1 MKSDFRKAG
10 GGEINIK
17 SKIILSIVGLAL
29 VGTVLFGAV
38 NTFAQDTASDQN
50 PMASLVQK
58 IADKFGLKKEDVQAV
73 FDQDRQERQVQM
85 QTRFEEQLSQDVK
98 DGKIT
103 EDQKQLI
110 IAKRKELEAN
120 RQTNMESMK
129 NMTDDERKAAMEK
142 EKQELENWAKEN
154 GIDFQYLFGGFKGH
168 PGGFRG
174 GWKK

>member
-1 MKSDFRKAG
+1 ME
-10 GGEINIK
+10 GGEADIK
-17 SKIILSIVGLAL
+17 NKIILSIVGLAL
-29 VGTVLFGAV
+29 VGTILFGAV
-38 NTFAQDTASDQN
+38 NTFAESTTSDQN

-103 EDQKQLI
+103 EAQKQLI
-110 IAKRKELEAN
+110 LEKRKELEAN
-120 RQTNMESMK
+120 RQAKMESMK
-129 NMTDDERKAAMEK
+129 NMTQDERKAAMEK
-142 EKQELENWAKEN
+142 ERQELESWAKEN
-154 GIDFQYLFGGFKGH
+154 GIDLKYLMGGFKGH

-174 GWKK
+174 DWRK

>member
-1 MKSDFRKAG
+1 LKSDFRRAR

-29 VGTVLFGAV
+29 VGTILFGAV
-38 NTFAQDTASDQN
+38 NTFAQSATSDQN

-73 FDQDRQERQVQM
+73 FDQDRLDRQAQM
-85 QTRFEEQLSQDVK
+85 QARFEEKLAQDVK

-103 EDQKQLI
+103 EAQKQLI
-110 IAKRKELEAN
+110 LEKRKSLGAN
-120 RQTNMESMK
+120 RQAKMESMK
-129 NMTDDERKAAMEK
+129 NMTGDERRTAVESQR
-142 EKQELENWAKEN
+142 QELENWAKEN
-154 GIDFQYLFGGFKGH
+154 GIDLKYLMGGFKGH

-174 GWKK
+174 GWKQ